1 MKKIRGI
8 NFVLDP
14 EKNSGQ
20 KHPDFDDSVLTS
32 VVEFYRR
39 FAANPDFKVNQLP
52 LEYDLNEQAFNRG
65 SRADDILLNDG
76 IDEPEFGQVDLEYMD
91 PSKHSKTTTKS
102 NDD

>member
-8 NFVLDP
+8 NYTPVK
-14 EKNSGQ
+14 EKNNGL

-52 LEYDLNEQAFNRG
+52 LNYDLNEQSFKKG
-65 SRADDILLNDG
+65 SAADDILLNDE
-76 IDEPEFGQVDLEYMD
+76 IVEPEFGQVDLEYFD
-91 PSKHSKTTTKS
+91 PSKHSNMKKP

>member
-8 NFVLDP
+8 DFELCP

-20 KHPDFDDSVLTS
+20 EHPDYDDSVLTS

-52 LEYDLNEQAFNRG
+52 LSYDLKEQTFKKG
-65 SRADDILLNDG
+65 SAADDVLLNDE
-76 IDEPEFGQVDLEYMD
+76 IDEPEFGQVDLEYFD
-91 PSKHSKTTTKS
+91 PSKHSSPKKP